1 MGKSAWDVAAL
12 LSNLVKP
19 KHDYTQYTMHPFTD
33 IRRYRLGVPRV
44 GFEPQGSA
52 LERKEKRKIFDE
64 ALEKLGGAVIVDP
77 LNNPQLDEM
86 LRQRQL
92 SKGGDDGEKW
102 HGTWNERLL
111 VNETYEAMNGY
122 LKGLENTEIRC
133 LEDLV
138 RWNNEHPVRLSLKL
152 LYFNFSESCVQVA
165 DNLSRSRL
173 SPNQ

>member
-1 MGKSAWDVAAL
+1 M
-12 LSNLVKP
+12 SNLVKP

-138 RWNNEHPVRLSLKL
+138 RWNDEHPVRLSLKL
-152 LYFNFSESCVQVA
+152 LYFNFSESCEQVA
-165 DNLSRSRL
+165 DNLSRRRL